1 MEQELSAI
9 DVIQLRITEEENAYK
24 TALIEK
30 KSVWELNNIKE
41 RIEDFKSA
49 LKYVEKIFRQ

>member
-9 DVIQLRITEEENAYK
+9 DVIQLRLTEEENAYK
-24 TALIEK
+24 TALIQK